1 MLYPYP
7 EHVAPTLVML
17 ITLLTGA
24 FEKAVP
30 GATLVP
36 YEGHR
41 THAEQAAYYAQG
53 RKPLDEVNSLRRA
66 AGLAPIRTAENAV
79 RITWAKPGESPHNED
94 PSEAVDLVVKCR
106 GVLTW
111 NPRIDCDSDGILD
124 YQEMG
129 ELAKEVGLAWG
140 GRWVQRDLPHVE
152 LP

>member
-1 MLYPYP
+1 M
-7 EHVAPTLVML
+7 
-17 ITLLTGA
+17 
-24 FEKAVP
+24 
-30 GATLVP
+30 
-36 YEGHR
+36 
-41 THAEQAAYYAQG
+41 
-53 RKPLDEVNSLRRA
+53 
-66 AGLAPIRTAENAV
+66 
-79 RITWAKPGESPHNED
+79 
-94 PSEAVDLVVKCR
+94 VKCR